1 MVEDFVPER
10 DASLGLVYRLNILW
24 SKADY
29 AALRGSYEEWNNVL
43 DAIFRNLLYR
53 EDMVVEVDE
62 KNGGVVTNVK
72 LSKKDTKDYKP
83 LSLEIAEAKKDY
95 RFARSKRDKAR
106 ARSVWYHCLQ
116 KKDVWLRKFMMK
128 LKLYLKET
136 EKRPGTSLFQD
147 FGRGK
152 R

>member
-1 MVEDFVPER
+1 MADDFVPDR

-53 EDMVVEVDE
+53 EEIVTE
-62 KNGGVVTNVK
+62 KDGENGIITNVK
-72 LSKKDTKDYKP
+72 LHVKDTKVYRP
-83 LSLEIAEAKKDY
+83 LSIKIAEAKRDY
-95 RFARSKRDKAR
+95 RFARTKRDKAR
-106 ARSVWYHCLQ
+106 ARSIWYHALQ
-116 KKDVWLRKFMMK
+116 RKDIWLRKFMMK

-136 EKRPGTSLFQD
+136 ERKPGSVM
-147 FGRGK
+147 FGTGFGGK